1 MKVERIK
8 YSKHYHPINPG
19 EWIGMD
25 IILEENDDPLA
36 AFAHAR
42 KIADAAYAQNNST
55 PGNPEV
61 NVIQVNNKQNGD
73 LAVDIASCT
82 DLVVLDSLKF
92 LVEKTAPHLMDF
104 FSERRKALVKKESD
118 ELLKRSRE
126 YAGNAKKNKDENK
139 L

>member
-55 PGNPEV
+55 PSNPEV
-61 NVIQVNNKQNGD
+61 NVIQVNNKQGGN
-73 LAVDIASCT
+73 LADDIYNCN

-92 LVEKTAPHLMDF
+92 LVEKTAPHLIDTFDM
-104 FSERRKALVKKESD
+104 RRNELVKKESD
-118 ELLKRSRE
+118 ELLKKANE
-126 YAGNAKKNKDENK
+126 YAENRKNKK
-139 L
+139 